1 MAPALVPVTP
11 TMAILVSSRRRSSTP
26 HVKAPCDPPPC
37 KAKATLRRPG
47 AAPAVWASAFDGVR
61 TVGAATKPNA
71 PSRDNAH
78 RREIISDVILPIM
91 SAS

>member
-1 MAPALVPVTP
+1 
-11 TMAILVSSRRRSSTP
+11 
-26 HVKAPCDPPPC
+26 
-37 KAKATLRRPG
+37 LRRPG
-47 AAPAVWASAFDGVR
+47 AAPAVWASAFDDLR